1 MKKLEI
7 YDPPMCCSSGVCGPK
22 VDPVLPRFAGDLEW
36 FKAQGVS
43 VARYNL
49 AQQPMAFAEN
59 PVVREALEKEDT
71 ACLPLILVDG
81 KIVSRGTYPE
91 RDALGTLLDIKPVF
105 RTFMPEVKKD
115 GCCCCSTMGS
125 ALNNDNC
132 CK

>member
-1 MKKLEI
+1 MKKLEV

-36 FKAQGVS
+36 LKAQGVS
-43 VARYNL
+43 VTRYNL

-59 PVVREALEKEDT
+59 AIVHDALEKEDI

-91 RDALGTLLDIKPVF
+91 RDALGTLLGIHPVF
-105 RTFMPEVKKD
+105 RTFMPEDQKP
-115 GCCCCSTMGS
+115 GCCCCSSMGS
-125 ALNNDNC
+125 AANNDNG